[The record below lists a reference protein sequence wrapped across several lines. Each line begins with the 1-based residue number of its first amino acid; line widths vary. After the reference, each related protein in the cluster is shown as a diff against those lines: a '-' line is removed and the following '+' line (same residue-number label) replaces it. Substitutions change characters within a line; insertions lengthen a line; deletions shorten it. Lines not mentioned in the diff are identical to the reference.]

1 MAPKQNCAAQSNYD
15 PEIRTAHKV
24 DYSDHSCRAQGVFA
38 FLCSMKQLILVL
50 ALLRFICFHFH
61 VFSAYDFA
69 TDTAMGSGRTY
80 ERRVRSR
87 RVA

>member
-1 MAPKQNCAAQSNYD
+1 MSGTDALGSVP
-15 PEIRTAHKV
+15 
-24 DYSDHSCRAQGVFA
+24 CRAQGVLA
-38 FLCSMKQLILVL
+38 LLCAMKQLIRVL
-50 ALLRFICFHFH
+50 AVLRFICSHFH

>member
-1 MAPKQNCAAQSNYD
+1 ML
-15 PEIRTAHKV
+15 
-24 DYSDHSCRAQGVFA
+24 DYSDRSCRAHGVFA